1 MSILHHRVQR
11 FCHQGNIVAVTSVNA
26 LPASVAQAERQVQQ
40 GQSRVSQDASRL
52 EQSRGQLTKDRQT
65 LADTQRQSTQAQQQ
79 QAPARSS
86 AIRLGAALSGAI
98 ERPNRAE
105 QLLAANPA
113 AARPQL
119 NAQGQT
125 IGKLINIT
133 A

>member
-1 MSILHHRVQR
+1 M
-11 FCHQGNIVAVTSVNA
+11 ATVTSVNA
-26 LPASVAQAERQVQQ
+26 LQASVAQAERQVQQ

-52 EQSRGQLTKDRQT
+52 EQSRGQLTKDRQA

-86 AIRLGAALSGAI
+86 AIQLGTALSGAI

-113 AARPQL
+113 ARPQL